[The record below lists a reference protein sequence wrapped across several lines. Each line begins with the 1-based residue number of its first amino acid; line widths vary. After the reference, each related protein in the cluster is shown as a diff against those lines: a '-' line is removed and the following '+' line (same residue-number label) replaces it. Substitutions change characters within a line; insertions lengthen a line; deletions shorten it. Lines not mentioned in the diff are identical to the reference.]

1 MKFRSYF
8 PIFLFSDF
16 YHTVYRYVKFLSLA
30 TCYVTLQQVFG
41 NIGKER
47 GEKVVE
53 EANKDGDH
61 LGRKPPV
68 AREVIEN
75 EAAVSILFSPFLWK
89 LLRN

>member
-1 MKFRSYF
+1 M
-8 PIFLFSDF
+8 
-16 YHTVYRYVKFLSLA
+16 
-30 TCYVTLQQVFG
+30 FG

-53 EANKDGDH
+53 EANKDGDR
-61 LGRKPPV
+61 LGRKTLV

-75 EAAVSILFSPFLWK
+75 EAAVSILFLPFLWK